1 MCKAPRVGVEHWHDR
16 QNDVTL
22 SRTKRVGGHCAKGV
36 QVRRAMAVHNPLRV
50 ARSAAGVTHACC
62 QVLVGDTKLDAR
74 CPLQQPLVVVHFKT
88 FNAVG
93 YITLS
98 VVHDHQVF
106 HRGERWQQWRDQR
119 EQRSVDKDDF
129 VFGVIDDVRQLLGK
143 QTNVECVCNTT
154 RAWWGE
160 VQL

>member
-1 MCKAPRVGVEHWHDR
+1 
-16 QNDVTL
+16 
-22 SRTKRVGGHCAKGV
+22 
-36 QVRRAMAVHNPLRV
+36 MAVHNPLRV
-50 ARSAAGVTHACC
+50 ARCATGVTHACC
-62 QVLVGDTKLDAR
+62 QVFVGDTKLDAR
-74 CPLQQPLVVVHFKT
+74 CPLQQRLVVVHLKT
-88 FNAVG
+88 LNAVG
-93 YITLS
+93 HITLT

-106 HRGERWQQWRDQR
+106 HRGERWQQWRNQC